1 MPIRPPALRLEPVQ
15 SRHREL
21 TSYEHALAD
30 ELEAIFGRGVCDLPG
45 LVAALNETGVR
56 PPDGAGWTAESFT
69 TEIARLGEKE

>member
-1 MPIRPPALRLEPVQ
+1 MPLRLDPVQ

-30 ELEAIFGRGVCDLPG
+30 ELESIYGRGVWDLSG

-56 PPDGAGWTAESFT
+56 PPDGTDWTTESFT
-69 TEIARLGEKE
+69 SEIARLGEKE

>member
-1 MPIRPPALRLEPVQ
+1 MTLRQRPVQ

-30 ELEAIFGRGVCDLPG
+30 EIEAVFGSGVHNLPG

-56 PPDGAGWTAESFT
+56 PPNGADWTAESFT
-69 TEIARLGEKE
+69 AEIARLGAPE